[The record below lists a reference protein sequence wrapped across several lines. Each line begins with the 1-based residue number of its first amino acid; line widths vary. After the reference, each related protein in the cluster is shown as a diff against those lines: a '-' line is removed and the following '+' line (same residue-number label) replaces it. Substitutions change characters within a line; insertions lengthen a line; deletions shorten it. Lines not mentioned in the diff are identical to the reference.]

1 MHVVITM
8 MVMFVTI
15 FVARMVCI
23 MIVLVIIALAAQWFR
38 QDRVDSSRFDLAQ
51 DSGEEDAL
59 GAYNDML
66 RQLAERDAEDA
77 RRRAN
82 EIGLRP

>member
-1 MHVVITM
+1 MADQNIAGQITWILGE
-8 MVMFVTI
+8 VP
-15 FVARMVCI
+15 
-23 MIVLVIIALAAQWFR
+23 IVLVIIALAAQWFR
-38 QDRVDSSRFDLAQ
+38 QDQRVDSSRFDLAQ